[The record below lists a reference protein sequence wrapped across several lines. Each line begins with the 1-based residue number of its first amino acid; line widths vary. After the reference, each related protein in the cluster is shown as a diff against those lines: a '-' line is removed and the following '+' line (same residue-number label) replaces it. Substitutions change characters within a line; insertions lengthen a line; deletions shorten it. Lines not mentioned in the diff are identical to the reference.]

1 MPGTAA
7 VLVCALAMGV
17 LAAGGSAGT
26 VKLKGNHPS
35 ELARLGAVVHA
46 DPAMELH
53 LTVVLGVH
61 DQPKLDQLLAD
72 QQNPSSSQYHQ
83 WLTPK
88 QFNERFGPTQAHTQ
102 AVVRWLKS
110 QGLRVNAINLLG
122 RTIDATANVTQAEAA
137 FATMIVTSG
146 ASFGNA
152 SDPSV
157 PVEFAGVIVGIQGLD
172 NMYAV
177 MPAGLHRQ
185 V

>member
-1 MPGTAA
+1 MPTRQW
-7 VLVCALAMGV
+7 
-17 LAAGGSAGT
+17 S
-26 VKLKGNHPS
+26 P
-35 ELARLGAVVHA
+35 
-46 DPAMELH
+46 H

-88 QFNERFGPTQAHTQ
+88 QFNERFGPTQAQTQ
-102 AVVRWLKS
+102 AVVLWLKS

-137 FATMIVTSG
+137 FATTIVTSG

-152 SDPSV
+152 SVSVGSGGVRRGDRGDPG
-157 PVEFAGVIVGIQGLD
+157 A
-172 NMYAV
+172 
-177 MPAGLHRQ
+177 R
-185 V
+185 